1 MSGMRGVRREVLN
14 GTNTSLLVSRPMNID
29 ASVRDSSSP
38 TTTNRRPLIRIESP
52 MGSRPSRSFACALIF
67 LEVRTIMV
75 LFQLPEQFVETV
87 VWGCVAGAYPIADLI
102 LQIDQSMQARAR
114 PARA

>member
-1 MSGMRGVRREVLN
+1 M
-14 GTNTSLLVSRPMNID
+14 
-29 ASVRDSSSP
+29 A
-38 TTTNRRPLIRIESP
+38 LIFIRQRKIQQHRQW
-52 MGSRPSRSFACALIF
+52 MVRSFACALIF